1 VQNFL
6 VTDFGYPRACRFR
19 KHQILNRSPELPL
32 PNVAKMEIFD
42 FFEISH
48 FFIVIVLKLF

>member
-1 VQNFL
+1 LLTQNWVQKIL

-32 PNVAKMEIFD
+32 PT
-42 FFEISH
+42 
-48 FFIVIVLKLF
+48 LKKRDLNS